1 MRIASIHKRPLHEIP
16 FRTVG
21 GNGRHTVRKQLQVSC
36 AQVEG
41 LPVSLEGLLVMSDLQ
56 GFERERHGYRQDA
69 ALLGEVVADELCSL
83 QQRGLVPP
91 PESLGVV
98 LAGDLYAR
106 ERRRGGIG
114 DVTHVWQAFKKARWV
129 AGVRGNHDL
138 LAAGQDETTIPMYDL
153 DSGPVE
159 VDGFRLGGVGGVAGN
174 PSMPNR
180 RPLEEFLKAVESVL
194 SDSPDLLVLHQG
206 PTPESGQSRKGLR
219 ELRDLIRQVD
229 HELLVVFGHERWK
242 KGFEQLTPNVQLLNV
257 HERVVLLKRVPRSWN
272 NARKQ
277 S

>member
-1 MRIASIHKRPLHEIP
+1 MRITSIHKRPIHEIP

-36 AQVEG
+36 AQVED
-41 LPVSLEGLLVMSDLQ
+41 LPIGLEGLLVMSDLQ
-56 GFERERHGYRQDA
+56 GFEREQHGYRQDA

-83 QQRGLVPP
+83 QRRRLLPSL
-91 PESLGVV
+91 ESLGVI

-114 DVTHVWQAFKKARWV
+114 DVTHVWRAFKKNRWV

-138 LAAGQDETTIPMYDL
+138 LAISQDETTIPLYDL
-153 DSGPVE
+153 DSGSVE
-159 VDGFRLGGVGGVAGN
+159 VDGFRISGVGGVAGN

-206 PTPESGQSRKGLR
+206 PPPESGQSRKGLK
-219 ELRDLIRQVD
+219 ELRDLFQQVD

-242 KGFEQLTPNVQLLNV
+242 KGFEQFTPNVQLLNV
-257 HERVVLLKRVPRSWN
+257 HERVVLLRPVL
-272 NARKQ
+272 ATT
-277 S
+277 